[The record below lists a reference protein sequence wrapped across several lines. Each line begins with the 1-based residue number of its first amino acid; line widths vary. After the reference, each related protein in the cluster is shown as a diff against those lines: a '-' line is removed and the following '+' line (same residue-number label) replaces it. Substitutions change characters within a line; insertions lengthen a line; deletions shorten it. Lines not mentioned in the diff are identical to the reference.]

1 MSYSLLKHKL
11 NVYPTSCRNYLM
23 TQTCPMCLE
32 SFPYELWLKLLYN
45 LENKTSLNIDPSSCM
60 LKEVKR
66 LL

>member
-1 MSYSLLKHKL
+1 
-11 NVYPTSCRNYLM
+11 M